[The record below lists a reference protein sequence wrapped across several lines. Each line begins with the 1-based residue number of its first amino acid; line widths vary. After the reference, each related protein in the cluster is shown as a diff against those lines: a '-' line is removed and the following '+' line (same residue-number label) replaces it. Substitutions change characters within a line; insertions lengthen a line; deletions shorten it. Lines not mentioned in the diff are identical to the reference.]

1 MKIRNIGD
9 IEPPPPASIFHS
21 IQAPR
26 SHLESF
32 VANMNSRFST
42 SGGQGSLKLILMQ
55 SSSGDMFVLLS
66 VLYNIYVCQNVCIS
80 VCMTSDSGD
89 CVKSLYNYS
98 ILYRNHVESD
108 SGDCVK
114 SLYNYSI
121 LYRNHVESDSGDC
134 VKSLYNDARASGGQS
149 GRSFLQ

>member
-55 SSSGDMFVLLS
+55 SSSGDMFVLCLYYIIYMSVKMSAFLS
-66 VLYNIYVCQNVCIS
+66 V
-80 VCMTSDSGD
+80 
-89 CVKSLYNYS
+89 
-98 ILYRNHVESD
+98 
-108 SGDCVK
+108 
-114 SLYNYSI
+114 
-121 LYRNHVESDSGDC
+121 
-134 VKSLYNDARASGGQS
+134 
-149 GRSFLQ
+149 